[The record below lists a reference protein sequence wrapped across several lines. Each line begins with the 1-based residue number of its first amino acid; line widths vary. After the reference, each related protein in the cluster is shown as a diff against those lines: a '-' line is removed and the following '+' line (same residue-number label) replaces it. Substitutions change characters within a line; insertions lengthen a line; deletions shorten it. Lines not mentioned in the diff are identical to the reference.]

1 MCARRRQGALSFLP
15 VNARRENTLAMG
27 DFGEWILKH
36 IDNWFAFAR
45 RLGLGIGQME
55 EIILVTGC
63 DRTKSWTNVTFLG
76 SNVDAQ
82 VSFGVGAVDDPNSSV
97 NFRFS
102 LENVRGAVLNRGPEG
117 RVRRC
122 SSFKEQ
128 WTRDSFDITSCP
140 LEPTRESMCI
150 YSWISCHSYP

>member
-1 MCARRRQGALSFLP
+1 MCARRRQGALLFLP
-15 VNARRENTLAMG
+15 VDARRENTLAMG
-27 DFGEWILKH
+27 DFGEWMLKH

-63 DRTKSWTNVTFLG
+63 DRTKSWTNATFLG
-76 SNVDAQ
+76 SNVDAR
-82 VSFGVGAVDDPNSSV
+82 VSFGVNAVGGPSASV

-102 LENVRGAVLNRGPEG
+102 PQNVRGAVFNRGPEG

-122 SSFKEQ
+122 SSCKEQ
-128 WTRDSFDITSCP
+128 WTRDNFDITP
-140 LEPTRESMCI
+140 AP
-150 YSWISCHSYP
+150 